1 MIKTLRVLGAF
12 FYLSIFALVAP
23 PSPASASIA
32 EQPCNQFSWTNQD
45 DVAHLMSLPYS
56 LPLGDTTYNTTYVT
70 TNGTLTFGIPDAT
83 FHTYPSTPSISLA
96 GYDWV
101 TFGQGASLSYGVTA
115 TGFCVEWKVRP
126 FPQSSGNITTIK
138 LTVDTSRLPT
148 WSGIV
153 ETTGWLPADLRRGI
167 RFQSGEEVVQ
177 ISEAFTING
186 GRPVE
191 MQTCWDGTI
200 IPMSA
205 TCPAEPPP
213 GQCWDGSTI
222 PWNGSCPP
230 VPPDTQ
236 CWDGTWVAWSQT
248 CPPQPPPITCWDGSV
263 IPHNQTCP
271 PTPPNIVCWDNSTVP
286 WNGTCPVEPQ
296 VICWDNSV
304 VHYESE
310 CLPTPP
316 PTTCWDGSVIPWN
329 QTCPQVPPLVEC
341 WDGSEV
347 NWNEQCPPEPP
358 PAIVYP
364 EGAIYITTNEGGEL
378 TYVAPVGMKIN
389 QVLFASYGAPN
400 EYQYGACHAENSAML
415 VSNAVSNNTLV
426 ISADNR
432 VFGDPC
438 GGTPKYLS
446 VVLTIE
452 VDPNYVEPTPSPT
465 PEPTPT
471 ETVEPTP
478 TPEPSPEPT
487 PSVSPTPEPTLEP
500 SPTPSPTPTPT
511 VLPTPEP
518 TVTPVVEPSPEPTP
532 SETSTPE
539 PTPTPEPI
547 IEPVQDVID
556 NASADGIITDSE
568 REIISDALVEEYADT
583 SIPFDVFEASGLDYS
598 DLPPE
603 QPVTLENG
611 VVITAEVAD
620 AIEIFESPSEL
631 LSTVFT
637 DPGKALKAIANVG
650 ADLTPEVRKDAQAIT
665 VSAVIVAQVIAG
677 TSALTLA
684 RNQ

>member
-1 MIKTLRVLGAF
+1 LIKTLRVLGAF

-23 PSPASASIA
+23 PSPASASIS
-32 EQPCNQFSWTNQD
+32 EQPCNQFSWTGED
-45 DVAHLMSLPYS
+45 DTAHQMSLPYN
-56 LPLGDTTYNTTYVT
+56 LPLGDTTYSTTYVT

-101 TFGQGASLSYGVTA
+101 TFGQGTSLSYGVTG

-126 FPQSSGNITTIK
+126 FPQSSGDITTIK

-200 IPMSA
+200 IPMSGI
-205 TCPAEPPP
+205 CPAEPPP
-213 GQCWDGSTI
+213 GQCWDGSTVSY
-222 PWNGSCPP
+222 NQTCPP
-230 VPPDTQ
+230 IPPDTQ

-248 CPPQPPPITCWDGSV
+248 CPPQPQPITCWDGSV
-263 IPHNQTCP
+263 IPYNQTCP
-271 PTPPNIVCWDNSTVP
+271 PTPPDIVCW
-286 WNGTCPVEPQ
+286 NGD
-296 VICWDNSV
+296 VIS
-304 VHYESE
+304 
-310 CLPTPP
+310 
-316 PTTCWDGSVIPWN
+316 WN
-329 QTCPQVPPLVEC
+329 QTCPQMPPPIEC

-347 NWNEQCPPEPP
+347 NWDQQCPPEPP
-358 PAIVYP
+358 PTITYP
-364 EGAIYITTNEGGEL
+364 DGAIFITTDEGGQL
-378 TYVAPVGMKIN
+378 NYVAPVGMKIN
-389 QVLFASYGAPN
+389 QILFASYGTPN
-400 EYQYGACHAENSAML
+400 EYQYGLCHAENSATL
-415 VSNAVSNNTLV
+415 VSNAVSNNALV
-426 ISADNR
+426 ISADNE

-438 GGTPKYLS
+438 GGTGKYLS

-452 VDPNYVEPTPSPT
+452 VDPNYVEPTPTPS

-518 TVTPVVEPSPEPTP
+518 TVTPTVEPSPEPTP

-568 REIISDALVEEYADT
+568 REIISDALVEEYAD
-583 SIPFDVFEASGLDYS
+583 SSVPFDVFEASGLDYS

-650 ADLTPEVRKDAQAIT
+650 ADLSPEVRKDAQAIT
-665 VSAVIVAQVIAG
+665 VSAVVVAQIIAG

>member
-1 MIKTLRVLGAF
+1 
-12 FYLSIFALVAP
+12 
-23 PSPASASIA
+23 
-32 EQPCNQFSWTNQD
+32 
-45 DVAHLMSLPYS
+45 
-56 LPLGDTTYNTTYVT
+56 
-70 TNGTLTFGIPDAT
+70 
-83 FHTYPSTPSISLA
+83 
-96 GYDWV
+96 
-101 TFGQGASLSYGVTA
+101 
-115 TGFCVEWKVRP
+115 
-126 FPQSSGNITTIK
+126 
-138 LTVDTSRLPT
+138 
-148 WSGIV
+148 
-153 ETTGWLPADLRRGI
+153 
-167 RFQSGEEVVQ
+167 
-177 ISEAFTING
+177 
-186 GRPVE
+186 
-191 MQTCWDGTI
+191 
-200 IPMSA
+200 
-205 TCPAEPPP
+205 
-213 GQCWDGSTI
+213 
-222 PWNGSCPP
+222 
-230 VPPDTQ
+230 
-236 CWDGTWVAWSQT
+236 
-248 CPPQPPPITCWDGSV
+248 
-263 IPHNQTCP
+263 
-271 PTPPNIVCWDNSTVP
+271 
-286 WNGTCPVEPQ
+286 
-296 VICWDNSV
+296 
-304 VHYESE
+304 
-310 CLPTPP
+310 
-316 PTTCWDGSVIPWN
+316 
-329 QTCPQVPPLVEC
+329 
-341 WDGSEV
+341 
-347 NWNEQCPPEPP
+347 
-358 PAIVYP
+358 
-364 EGAIYITTNEGGEL
+364 
-378 TYVAPVGMKIN
+378 MKIN

-400 EYQYGACHAENSAML
+400 EYQYGTCHAENSAML

-478 TPEPSPEPT
+478 TPEPSPEPS

-631 LSTVFT
+631 LSTVFA

-650 ADLTPEVRKDAQAIT
+650 ADLSPEVRKDAQAIT
-665 VSAVIVAQVIAG
+665 VSAVIVSQVIAG